1 MRFPQGMLVSC
12 EIPWDE
18 NEEFA
23 ESIFRGEVQHLLK
36 LGFSNLYIFGT
47 AGEGY
52 AVDSRRFARIVE
64 VFYEET
70 KGKCPYPQV
79 GLIGL
84 STANV
89 CERLE
94 IATTIGIRDFQLA
107 LPSWGALSDN
117 EVLRFFRDVCLTH
130 PECRFLHYNLMRS
143 KRLLTGT
150 DYRRIA
156 DEVPN
161 LVATKN
167 TSPDLSHAMALL
179 RQAPEMQH
187 FLSEVTFPV
196 CCAYGE
202 CSLLSSFASMFPAAT
217 RKLFDYGKERRY
229 GPLFQF
235 QEDYL
240 AAVYDVIAPM
250 IQHAR
255 IDGAYDK
262 SIVRL
267 GGLPMPPRL
276 LSPYD
281 SVPEEAFQESK
292 RILETRYSQW
302 LA

>member
-1 MRFPQGMLVSC
+1 MRFPQSILISC

-18 NEEFA
+18 REKFVEP
-23 ESIFRGEVQHLLK
+23 IFRQEVQHLLK
-36 LGFSNLYIFGT
+36 LGFLQLYIFGT

-52 AVDSRRFARIVE
+52 AVDTARFTQIAK
-64 VFYEET
+64 VFFEET
-70 KGKCPYPQV
+70 RGECPFPQV

-94 IATTIGIRDFQLA
+94 IAMAIGFRDFQLA
-107 LPSWGALSDN
+107 LPSWGALSDS

-130 PECRFLHYNLMRS
+130 PESRFLHYNLMRS
-143 KRLLTGT
+143 KRLLTGA

-167 TSPDLSHAMALL
+167 TSPDLSHAMDLL
-179 RQAPEMQH
+179 RLAPEMQH

-202 CSLLSSFASMFPAAT
+202 CSLLSSFAGMFPAAT
-217 RKLFDYGKERRY
+217 KKLFSYGRERSYER
-229 GPLFQF
+229 LFQF
-235 QEDYL
+235 QKEYL
-240 AAVYDVIAPM
+240 AAVDDVIGPM
-250 IQHAR
+250 IQHSR

-262 SIVRL
+262 TIVRL
-267 GGLPMPPRL
+267 GGLPMPSRL
-276 LSPYD
+276 LSPYEGI
-281 SVPEEAFQESK
+281 PEEVYQESK
-292 RILETRYSQW
+292 RILDTQHFEW